1 MAGDGGWGGGLC
13 GEGAGPW
20 VVEGVIDKGYVR
32 GAGQGGQPGR
42 GLVPDEVILRGWR
55 WKMRGIDGIH

>member
-1 MAGDGGWGGGLC
+1 M
-13 GEGAGPW
+13 
-20 VVEGVIDKGYVR
+20 EGVIDKGYVR